1 MKNQLTELSALLD
14 IADKQA
20 SAAAFKLNTL
30 DMHIIVPPVIQAQI
44 DREATGIKAAIGEI
58 LKAKQLINDL
68 INNPAAGS
76 LVYLW
81 LIFKDEN
88 GKELDCESPRFVWP
102 FNELPKPGDRLE
114 ANNLIKHLYPG
125 VADEFM
131 NFDYYIL
138 QYSFFGVDG
147 DDSYYQCLKLI
158 PAK

>member
-1 MKNQLTELSALLD
+1 MNKQLTDLSALLD

-20 SAAAFKLNTL
+20 SASAFNLNTL
-30 DMHIIVPPVIQAQI
+30 DMRIIVPPVIQAQI
-44 DREATGIKAAIGEI
+44 DREASGIKAAIGDI
-58 LKAKQLINDL
+58 LQAKQLVIDL
-68 INNPAAGS
+68 INNPATGS

-88 GKELDCESPRFVWP
+88 GVETDCESPRFVWP

-114 ANNLIKHLYPG
+114 ANNLIKNLYPG

-138 QYSFFGVDG
+138 KYSFFEFDSDG
-147 DDSYYQCLKLI
+147 TYHQCLKLS
-158 PAK
+158 PKV